1 MVTRL
6 NLEHNHNLLAP
17 ALSKLLRSHRYLTDQ
32 EKAMIRTFT
41 NVNVPNRKILAFIS
55 FLRGG
60 IQFTNLT
67 KKDVS
72 NYRTRVLRESGQN
85 DITQVISFLRKKQAE
100 DPMFFFS
107 FDADE
112 ENKV

>member
-1 MVTRL
+1 
-6 NLEHNHNLLAP
+6 
-17 ALSKLLRSHRYLTDQ
+17 
-32 EKAMIRTFT
+32 MIRTFT

-60 IQFTNLT
+60 MQFTNLI
-67 KKDVS
+67 KKDIS
-72 NYRTRVLRESGQN
+72 NYRTRVMREGGQN
-85 DITQVISFLRKKQAE
+85 DITQVVKFLKEKHAE

-112 ENKV
+112 DNKVRNIFWSLCWCSP